1 MPFDGLV
8 LAAVRQELEVK
19 FSGAR
24 IEKIYQ
30 PEREELA
37 LVLHQ
42 PGLRQRLLL
51 SAHARD
57 ARVHLT
63 ATSKENP
70 VSAPLFCMVLRK
82 HLEGGRILAF
92 EQPGLERV
100 LIIKIESRDELGRS
114 AEKHLV
120 CEIMGKHSNIIL
132 LNPDSGVILDGIRR
146 YSHSVSR
153 YREVLPGRDYLPPP
167 AQGKL
172 NPLAL
177 DEEKFRQICLDA
189 PLETTLPNLLQK
201 RLEGLSPVTCRE
213 IVHRANLPLDFL
225 LDQSGDYDLRA
236 LWQALCTIIIPA
248 RKGEFEPC
256 LHTGKKGDHL
266 DFAALELSHTGKP
279 CKHGGMNVLLDFFF
293 TERCQQQKFSVQK
306 NTVFSLLNKEISR
319 LVKKVSIYTGSMDET
334 AGADQLRLYGELL
347 TANLYRLEKGLPE
360 ALLENYYDSTSP
372 LVAVPLDPQLTPLEN
387 SRVYFKK
394 YVKAKNTRVAVELRL
409 DLAKEELSYLEGIK
423 TALEQADSPAELDEI
438 RQELTEQSYLKTPVP
453 RPGTKKNK
461 KKERHIPKP
470 HSFRSSDDFAIFVG
484 KNNKQNDYLTLKMA
498 AQDDLWLHTKDI
510 HGAHVIIRVEGRE
523 IPARTLEEAS
533 VLAAFFSKGRGS
545 TKVAVDYTQVK
556 HVHKPKGARPGMV
569 IYEHQKTIM
578 AAPDEEKVE
587 ILRTP
592 ELVQNDAQ

>member
-8 LAAVRQELEVK
+8 LAAVRQELEVR
-19 FSGAR
+19 FLGAR

-30 PEREELA
+30 PERDELA
-37 LVLHQ
+37 LILHQ

-63 ATSKENP
+63 ATAKENP

-100 LIIKIESRDELGRS
+100 LMIKIESRDELGRLS
-114 AEKHLV
+114 EKHLV

-132 LNPDSGVILDGIRR
+132 LDPDSRIILDGIRR

-177 DEEKFRQICLDA
+177 DEDGFRQICLDA

-213 IVHRANLPLDFL
+213 IVHRANLPLDL
-225 LDQSGDYDLRA
+225 PLDQCGDYDLRA
-236 LWQALCTIIIPA
+236 LWTALCTIIIPA

-256 LHTGKKGDHL
+256 LLTGKKRDPL
-266 DFAALELSHTGKP
+266 DFAAIDLSHTGKNS
-279 CKHGGMNVLLDFFF
+279 KYNGMNALLDFFF
-293 TERCQQQKFSVQK
+293 TARSHQQKFSLQK
-306 NTVFSLLNKEISR
+306 NVVTGLLNKEITR
-319 LVKKVSIYTGSMDET
+319 LAKKVSIYNESMDDT
-334 AGADQLRLYGELL
+334 AGADRLRLYGELL
-347 TANLYRLEKGLPE
+347 TANLYRLDKGIAE
-360 ALLENYYDSTSP
+360 ARLENYYDPSCP
-372 LVAVPLDPQLTPLEN
+372 LVTVPLDPQLTPLEN
-387 SRVYFKK
+387 CRVYFKK
-394 YVKAKNTRVAVELRL
+394 YVKAKNTRAAVESRL
-409 DLAKEELSYLEGIK
+409 ALAQEELSYLEGVK
-423 TALEQADSPAELDEI
+423 TTVEQAGSQAELDEI
-438 RQELTEQSYLKTPVP
+438 RQELTEQGYLKMPVP

-461 KKERHIPKP
+461 KERLIPKP
-470 HSFRSSDDFAIFVG
+470 HSFRSSDGFTVFVG

-498 AQDDLWLHTKDI
+498 VQDDLWLHTKDI
-510 HGAHVIIRVEGRE
+510 HGAHVIIRAEGRE
-523 IPARTLEEAS
+523 IPARTLEEAAG
-533 VLAAFFSKGRGS
+533 LAAFFSKGRSS
-545 TKVAVDYTQVK
+545 TKVAVDYTLVK

-569 IYEHQKTIM
+569 VYEHQKTIL
-578 AAPDEEKVE
+578 AAPDEDKVE
-587 ILRTP
+587 MLRAP
-592 ELVQNDAQ
+592 EPDQSQA